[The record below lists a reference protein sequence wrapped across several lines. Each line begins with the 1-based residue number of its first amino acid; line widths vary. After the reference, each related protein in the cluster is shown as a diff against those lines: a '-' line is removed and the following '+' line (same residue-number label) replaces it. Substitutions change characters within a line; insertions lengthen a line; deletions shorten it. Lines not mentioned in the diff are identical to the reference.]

1 MAKHARPLEQV
12 EVVYLDSDGQHVT
25 QRLTDL
31 LEVGN
36 AIDPVTDHEL
46 EPIGW
51 RDLSHEGTPHR

>member
-1 MAKHARPLEQV
+1 MAKHIRPLEQV
-12 EVVYLDSDGQHVT
+12 EIIYLDSDGRHIT

-36 AIDPVTDHEL
+36 AIDPVTEQEM

-51 RDLSHEGTPHR
+51 RDLSNENTPHR